1 MIIVGHQP
9 QYLPYIGIFNKI
21 AKADKF
27 IFVENIQFNKKSWQN
42 RTLIKMKKGGTCYL
56 TIPVYSKGNFFQNI
70 KDAKIVKN
78 NWRKKHLKTI
88 EQNYNNCIG
97 FNDVFPK
104 IIECYNR
111 NSEFLIDLTIPL
123 MEMIMKIL
131 NINIPIFHASQLNVH
146 GTKTELLVDICKKT
160 KCHTY
165 LSGMGA
171 KNYFNPEVFKRNSLN
186 HKFNLFSHPKYTQL
200 GDDFV
205 EGIAIIDLLFNEGV
219 NKSNKIFWDNVY
231 EDKTF

>member
-1 MIIVGHQP
+1 MIVVGHQP

-27 IFVENIQFNKKSWQN
+27 VFVENIQLNKKSWQN
-42 RTLIKMKKGGTCYL
+42 RTLIKMKKGGICYL
-56 TIPVYSKGNFFQNI
+56 IIPVYSKGNFFQNI
-70 KDAKIVKN
+70 KDVKIVKN

-111 NSEFLIDLTIPL
+111 NSEFLVDLTIPL
-123 MEMIMKIL
+123 METIMKIL
-131 NINIPIFHASQLNVH
+131 NINIPIFYASQLNIH
-146 GTKTELLVDICKKT
+146 GRKTELLVDICKKT
-160 KCHTY
+160 KCNTY
-165 LSGMGA
+165 LSGQGA
-171 KNYFNPEVFKRNSLN
+171 KNYFNPIVFEKNNLN
-186 HKFNLFSHPKYTQL
+186 HKFNIFQHPKYTQL
-200 GDDFV
+200 GGDFV
-205 EGIAIIDLLFNEGV
+205 EGIAIIDLIFNEGV
-219 NKSNKIFWDNVY
+219 SKSRKIFWDNVY